1 MDVSFRH
8 RVWPYPPAEARLTA
22 EVAAARFACGAHS
35 RAARR
40 SPTKAGAEESLQ
52 SPYAKVEFAQSD
64 LGERFPIPSGV
75 VWQDGGTRHRRVSGC
90 SIPWHPTTNPH
101 HRRGLPASTSSSV
114 DWSSVGPNG
123 AVDVGAPTC
132 RTTGRAASTPDSV
145 AWCSAGPRGPLTLG
159 HRQLETPTNPRHRR
173 ARQPNWA
180 ARRVGTS
187 PPPWARG
194 GRIELTQ
201 DLF

>member
-1 MDVSFRH
+1 
-8 RVWPYPPAEARLTA
+8 AT
-22 EVAAARFACGAHS
+22 
-35 RAARR
+35 
-40 SPTKAGAEESLQ
+40 
-52 SPYAKVEFAQSD
+52 
-64 LGERFPIPSGV
+64 
-75 VWQDGGTRHRRVSGC
+75 VSGAFIGYLAPHARHMSQGELATGEYQAVC
-90 SIPWHPTTNPH
+90 IPWHPTTNPH
-101 HRRGLPASTSSSV
+101 HRRGLPTSTSSSV

-159 HRQLETPTNPRHRR
+159 HRQLEAPKNPRHRR

-187 PPPWARG
+187 PPTWARG

-201 DLF
+201 ALF